1 MRSGA
6 RTRAS
11 VPPAAPWVA
20 KLTNMVIYWHCDYAR
35 EPDGARVDVT
45 AVREPL
51 FHPEQVPEEILA
63 AIVGAGP
70 LHWEDLHVS
79 DRGSVGNARLR
90 LVGVYDDRFE
100 GTFMLR
106 TRIPGGRLSAAQV
119 DALAGVVR
127 DFSVHAEGFDG
138 EPDHFCEVTT
148 RQDVQVHWIRFEQL
162 PEIWRRYAEVGLGS
176 LQACGNTMRN
186 VTACPVDG
194 VDPQAAFEVGPIV
207 DAVDAIARDEPR
219 LTAFLPRKL
228 KVALSACPTDCVV
241 ARIHCVAFTPAR
253 RGGTLG
259 FNVHAG
265 GGLSDYPRL
274 ATALDLFVEPDQA
287 PAVVRAALEVYAL
300 HGDYANPS
308 LNRFRA
314 LVHQLGP
321 ERVAMEIRGRLGF
334 SAPSAGEDLTTWRAE
349 DHIGVHQDAKGTSY
363 VGLCVPLGRL
373 SADELFELA
382 RCARV
387 HGDGGVRLTQ
397 RQNVILTGVAS
408 VDALLAEPL
417 LERLKPEP
425 DPFERGVVA
434 CTSAPFCKF
443 AILAMKPYG
452 QKLVD
457 HLRGAVPREGWD
469 RLRGLRIHM
478 SGCKASCAQIPTAH
492 IGIRATMGKDGED
505 YYDGFDVALG
515 GDAGRAHLARWARGE
530 VPTDAAFDGIAS
542 LLSKVAHG
550 ELALDELSEGL
561 APWTAVGTA
570 PYPEEVARTGSRR
583 PEGTKAAGPS
593 PAVRT
598 ADGAAR

>member
-1 MRSGA
+1 M
-6 RTRAS
+6 
-11 VPPAAPWVA
+11 
-20 KLTNMVIYWHCDYAR
+20 
-35 EPDGARVDVT
+35 
-45 AVREPL
+45 REPL
-51 FHPEQVPEEILA
+51 FHPEQVPEAILA

-70 LHWEDLHVS
+70 LRWEDLHPS

-106 TRIPGGRLSAAQV
+106 TRIPGGRLTAAQV
-119 DALAGVVR
+119 DVLAGVVR
-127 DFSVHAEGFDG
+127 DFSVHAEGFED
-138 EPDHFCEVTT
+138 EPDHFGEVTT
-148 RQDVQVHWIRFEQL
+148 RQDLQIHWIRFEHL
-162 PEIWRRYAEVGLGS
+162 PEIWRRYGEVGLGS
-176 LQACGNTMRN
+176 LQACGNSMRN

-194 VDPQAAFEVGPIV
+194 VDPHAAFEVGPIV
-207 DAVDAIARDEPR
+207 DAIGTIARDEPR
-219 LTAFLPRKL
+219 LTAFLPRKF
-228 KVALSACPTDCVV
+228 KVVLTACPTDCAV

-274 ATALDLFVEPDQA
+274 ATALDLFCERDQA
-287 PAVVRAALEVYAL
+287 PSVVRAALQMYAE
-300 HGDYANPS
+300 HGDYENPG

-321 ERVAMEIRGRLGF
+321 DRVATEVRARLGF
-334 SAPSAGEDLTTWRAE
+334 AAPTAGEDLTTWRAE
-349 DHIGVHQDAKGTSY
+349 DHVGVHPDRQGTSY

-382 RCARV
+382 RCARL
-387 HGDGGVRLTQ
+387 HGDGRVRLTQ
-397 RQNVILTGVAS
+397 RQNVILTGVAD

-417 LERLKPEP
+417 LERLKPVP

-443 AILAMKPYG
+443 AIQAMKPHG
-452 QKLVD
+452 QALID
-457 HLRGAVPREGWD
+457 HLRAEVPREGWD
-469 RLRGLRIHM
+469 RLDGLRIHM

-515 GDAGRAHLARWARGE
+515 GDAGAARLARWTRGD
-530 VPTDAAFDGIAS
+530 VPTDAAVDGITS
-542 LLSKVAHG
+542 LLTAVASG
-550 ELALDELSEGL
+550 ELALDDLSETL
-561 APWTAVGTA
+561 TPWRGVGTA
-570 PYPEEVARTGSRR
+570 PHPAEVARTGGQR
-583 PEGTKAAGPS
+583 PEGGRNCGPS
-593 PAVRT
+593 RATPPK
-598 ADGAAR
+598 DGGAR

>member
-1 MRSGA
+1 M
-6 RTRAS
+6 
-11 VPPAAPWVA
+11 
-20 KLTNMVIYWHCDYAR
+20 
-35 EPDGARVDVT
+35 
-45 AVREPL
+45 REPL

-70 LHWEDLHVS
+70 LHWEDLHPS

-106 TRIPGGRLSAAQV
+106 TRIPGGRLTADQV
-119 DALAGVVR
+119 EVLASVVR
-127 DFSVHAEGFDG
+127 DFSVHAEGFEDA
-138 EPDHFCEVTT
+138 PDQFGEVTT
-148 RQDVQVHWIRFEQL
+148 RQDVQIHWIRFEHL
-162 PEIWRRYAEVGLGS
+162 PEIWRRYGEVGLGS
-176 LQACGNTMRN
+176 LQACGSSMRN

-207 DAVDAIARDEPR
+207 DAIDAIARDEPR
-219 LTAFLPRKL
+219 LTAFLPRKF

-253 RGGTLG
+253 RDGALG

-287 PAVVRAALEVYAL
+287 PAVVRGVLQIYSE
-300 HGDYANPS
+300 HGDYENPS
-308 LNRFRA
+308 VNRFRA
-314 LVHQLGP
+314 LVHQLGA
-321 ERVAMEIRGRLGF
+321 ERVATEVRDRLGF
-334 SAPSAGEDLTTWRAE
+334 AAPSAGEDLTTWHAE
-349 DHIGVHQDAKGTSY
+349 DHVGVHPDVKGTSY

-373 SADELFELA
+373 SAGELSELA

-387 HGDGGVRLTQ
+387 HGDGRVRLTQ
-397 RQNVILTGVAS
+397 RQNVILTGVS
-408 VDALLAEPL
+408 DVDALLAEPL

-452 QKLVD
+452 AELIS
-457 HLRGAVPREGWD
+457 HLRAEVPREGWD
-469 RLRGLRIHM
+469 RLHGLRIHM

-515 GDAGRAHLARWARGE
+515 GDAGAPRLARWARGD
-530 VPTDAAFDGIAS
+530 VPTGAAFDGITS
-542 LLSKVAHG
+542 LLAKVARG
-550 ELALDELSEGL
+550 ELALDDLSEAL
-561 APWTAVGTA
+561 APWTGVGTA
-570 PYPEEVARTGSRR
+570 PYPEEAARTGGQR
-583 PEGTKAAGPS
+583 PDGARNGGPS
-593 PAVRT
+593 PATPQNGGT
-598 ADGAAR
+598 AR

>member
-1 MRSGA
+1 M
-6 RTRAS
+6 
-11 VPPAAPWVA
+11 
-20 KLTNMVIYWHCDYAR
+20 
-35 EPDGARVDVT
+35 
-45 AVREPL
+45 REPL
-51 FHPEQVPEEILA
+51 FHPEQVPEEVLA
-63 AIVGAGP
+63 AIVGVDP
-70 LHWEDLHVS
+70 LHWEDLHPS

-106 TRIPGGRLSAAQV
+106 TRIPGGRLTAAQV
-119 DALAGVVR
+119 DVLAGVVR
-127 DFSVHAEGFDG
+127 DFSVCAEGFED
-138 EPDHFCEVTT
+138 EPDHFGEVTT
-148 RQDVQVHWIRFEQL
+148 RQDLQVHWIRVEHL
-162 PEIWRRYAEVGLGS
+162 PEIWRRYGEVGLGS
-176 LQACGNTMRN
+176 LQACGNSMRN

-194 VDPQAAFEVGPIV
+194 IDPQAAFEVGPIV
-207 DAVDAIARDEPR
+207 DAIGAIGREEPR
-219 LTAFLPRKL
+219 LTAFLPRKF
-228 KVALSACPTDCVV
+228 KVVLTACPTDCAV

-253 RGGTLG
+253 RDGTLG

-287 PAVVRAALEVYAL
+287 PAVVRAALQVYAE
-300 HGDYANPS
+300 HGDYENPS

-321 ERVAMEIRGRLGF
+321 ERVATEVRNRLGF
-334 SAPSAGEDLTTWRAE
+334 AAPAAGEDLTTWRAE
-349 DHIGVHQDAKGTSY
+349 DHVGVHPDREGTSY

-373 SADELFELA
+373 SAGELGELA

-387 HGDGGVRLTQ
+387 HGDGRVRFTQ
-397 RQNVILTGVAS
+397 RQNVILTGVAD

-452 QKLVD
+452 QRLID
-457 HLRGAVPREGWD
+457 HLRAEVPPEGWD
-469 RLRGLRIHM
+469 RLDGLRIHL

-492 IGIRATMGKDGED
+492 IGLRATMGKDGED

-515 GDAGRAHLARWARGE
+515 GDAGAARLARWARGD
-530 VPTDAAFDGIAS
+530 VPADAAFDGVAS
-542 LLSKVAHG
+542 LLAEVARG
-550 ELALDELSEGL
+550 QLALDDISEAL
-561 APWTAVGTA
+561 APWTGVGTA
-570 PYPEEVARTGSRR
+570 QKG
-583 PEGTKAAGPS
+583 GTAP
-593 PAVRT
+593 
-598 ADGAAR
+598 